1 MLCLGILSLRR
12 ETPLADIPFPLG
24 LSGSVKLPKTQTNLI
39 NCWNDEGVVI
49 NRPGITERA
58 DTGLVARGAFVWNEN
73 LYQVVSTSLIK
84 ITNVVTGAY
93 SVIGTI
99 AGADD
104 IDAAIGFNHACI
116 IVKGGNGYTL
126 DSSDTLTQMVSAQFV
141 ASNSVTHINGR
152 FVFIPSDGDPA
163 FFSDVGDAD
172 SIQTSSLFDAEE
184 LPDKNTVTINL
195 NNNLY
200 IGGTDSFELFRD
212 TGVGPN
218 YFARLNARVSFGYIG
233 GMVEYSTTF
242 LFVGREKDQGQG
254 IYAMDQGLAIK
265 ISNEL
270 IDNILI
276 QYTVTE
282 LQNIRANRFKW
293 NGYDVAT
300 FKLSNHSFGFLKGNW
315 FELTTQVGNETKP
328 WSANFITHFAG
339 SYYIGHNDKIGVLAD
354 VPTDYGN
361 PFEKAVEIGF
371 TEERDFTANALEL
384 FISQGYNAEI
394 GSVALQLSHDNVL
407 YTEPFYRQTGDVG
420 EYYNKL
426 EWVYPGGLGY
436 YEGFMGLRLTTTES
450 INFSSSKL
458 IIT

>member
-1 MLCLGILSLRR
+1 M
-12 ETPLADIPFPLG
+12 ADIPLPLG
-24 LSGSVKLPKTQTNLI
+24 FAGSVKLPKTHTNLI
-39 NCWNDEGVVI
+39 NCWNADGTLI
-49 NRPGITERA
+49 NRPGITGLA
-58 DTGLVARGAFVWNEN
+58 STGLVARGQFVWNEG

-99 AGADD
+99 AGAAD
-104 IDAAIGFNHACI
+104 IDVAIGFNTACI

-126 DSSDTLTQMVSAQFV
+126 DKSDVLTQMVSAQFV
-141 ASNSVTHINGR
+141 ASDSITHINGR
-152 FVFIPSDGDPA
+152 FIFIPSDGDPA
-163 FFSDVGDAD
+163 FFSDVGAAD
-172 SIQTSSLFDAEE
+172 TIQTSSFFDAEE

-212 TGVGPN
+212 TPVGPN
-218 YFARLNARVSFGYIG
+218 YFVRMNARVSFGYIG
-233 GMVEYSTTF
+233 GLVEYSTTF

-254 IYAMDQGLAIK
+254 IYAMDQGNAPK

-270 IDNILI
+270 IDNILT

-282 LQNIRANRFKW
+282 LQNIKANRFKW
-293 NGYDVAT
+293 NGYDIAT
-300 FKLSNHSFGFLKGNW
+300 FKLPNHSFGYMKGNW
-315 FELTTQVGNETKP
+315 FELTTQVGNEPKP
-328 WSANFITHFAG
+328 WAANYITHFG
-339 SYYIGHNDKIGVLAD
+339 GKYYIAHEGEIGVFDD

-361 PFEKAVEIGF
+361 PFQKTIEMGF
-371 TEERDFTANALEL
+371 TEVRDFTANALEL

-394 GSVALQLSHDNVL
+394 GSVALQLSRDNVL
-407 YTEPFYRQTGDVG
+407 YGEPFYRPTGDQG

-436 YEGFMGLRLTTTES
+436 YEGFMGIRLTTTEN
-450 INFSSSKL
+450 INFSSSML
-458 IIT
+458 NIT